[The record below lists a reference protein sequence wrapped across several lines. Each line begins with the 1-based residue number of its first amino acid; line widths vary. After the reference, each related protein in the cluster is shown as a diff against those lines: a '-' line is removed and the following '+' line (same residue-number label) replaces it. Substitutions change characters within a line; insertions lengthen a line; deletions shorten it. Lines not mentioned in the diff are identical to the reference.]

1 MALFKP
7 MYGSSTNLATQAL
20 HDGYAYFT
28 TDDGH
33 FYIDYKDLLDN
44 QIKRKPIS
52 GILQVTVTQISGSTI
67 TVSHSVEEIISAAQA
82 GFDVQC
88 FLPIQTTN
96 DQDLVYKTFRLYEY
110 TEDRAF
116 FIGLGRDIRV
126 DDQKLLPL
134 TLGVQLV
141 TIVGNT
147 VEYVS
152 NFDHSITDIT
162 AKTNVGSLQWRVTGT
177 DTYNELEI
185 YAKQLATSTNIGDVN
200 APVYF
205 KNGVP
210 TVCDVDL
217 SPITGDMIR
226 EITGHYNIY
235 LESEVQ
241 V

>member
-7 MYGSSTNLATQAL
+7 MYGSSANLATQAL

-44 QIKRKPIS
+44 QIKRKPVS
-52 GILQVTVTQISGSTI
+52 GILQVTPTQISGSTI

-88 FLPIQTTN
+88 FLPIQTAGT
-96 DQDLVYKTFRLYEY
+96 QELVYKTFKLYEY
-110 TEDRAF
+110 TEDRALF
-116 FIGLGRDIRV
+116 LGLGRDIRV
-126 DDQKLLPL
+126 NDQTLTPL
-134 TLGVQLV
+134 TFGVQLV
-141 TIVGNT
+141 GIVGNT
-147 VEYVS
+147 VESVF
-152 NFDHSITDIT
+152 NFDHAITDIT
-162 AKTNVGSLQWRVTGT
+162 ANEETGSLKWRITNDDVY
-177 DTYNELEI
+177 DELEV

-200 APVYF
+200 TPVYF

-210 TVCDVDL
+210 VVCDVDL

-226 EITGHYNIY
+226 EITGHYDIY

>member
-7 MYGSSTNLATQAL
+7 MYGSSANLATQAL

-28 TDDGH
+28 TNDGH

-52 GILQVTVTQISGSTI
+52 GILQVTVAQISGSTI

-88 FLPIQTTN
+88 SLPIETIGA
-96 DQDLVYKTFRLYEY
+96 QDLVYKTFRLYEY

-116 FIGLGRDIRV
+116 FIGVGRDIQV
-126 DDQKLLPL
+126 NNQQLFPL
-134 TLGVQLV
+134 RQGMQLV
-141 TIVGNT
+141 TIIGNT
-147 VEYVS
+147 VEFIS
-152 NFDHSITDIT
+152 NFDHGITDISADAET
-162 AKTNVGSLQWRVTGT
+162 GSLKWR
-177 DTYNELEI
+177 DTNDDVYDELEI
-185 YAKQLATSTNIGDVN
+185 YAKQLTTSTNIGNVN

-210 TVCDVDL
+210 VVCDVDL

-226 EITGHYNIY
+226 EITGHYDIY